1 MNTSILQAGLN
12 PPSTHCR
19 PPEWL
24 GREIAARSR
33 RKQTAVRHSRPRT
46 VNNGR
51 ATVIGYRRTRHK
63 QFDNAEYRSVRLT
76 ALASILAAVAWTSFC
91 VTTAF
96 VRLDSSNFG
105 KWRDGLISSDEP
117 KMTLGERL
125 EAATAALREVSSQV
139 LVPVVDV
146 VDSIGVADS
155 ALPLSMRVTHYMN
168 DTKIVIRGLPVGT
181 TLTSGASIGGRDW
194 RINVEDLPHA
204 YVIPPHG
211 YVGVVALVA
220 ELRDIDGHPLTR
232 TPVQFTWAAV
242 DGSSTIEK
250 EEPAETEP
258 PVTAVAAVAGA
269 ADAQNQQLFRQF
281 VDRQK
286 EKIVLPKPRPI
297 RHASLGAKTSRPKK
311 QIAHRYNERVPPRG
325 LYVSADTRPS
335 NEMPLRSSFAAP
347 DPRRERPAIVDS
359 IFRNVFFGDGRNA
372 SSECEP
378 ATLKRGTQKKSGDDC
393 QWSR

>member
-1 MNTSILQAGLN
+1 M
-12 PPSTHCR
+12 
-19 PPEWL
+19 
-24 GREIAARSR
+24 
-33 RKQTAVRHSRPRT
+33 
-46 VNNGR
+46 
-51 ATVIGYRRTRHK
+51 IGYRRTRHK

-194 RINVEDLPHA
+194 RINIEDLPHA

-250 EEPAETEP
+250 EEPAEREP
-258 PVTAVAAVAGA
+258 PVTAVAGA
-269 ADAQNQQLFRQF
+269 ADAQNQQLFGQF

-335 NEMPLRSSFAAP
+335 NEMPLRSSFASP
-347 DPRRERPAIVDS
+347 DPRRERPSIVDS
-359 IFRNVFFGDGRNA
+359 IFRNIFFADGRNA
-372 SSECEP
+372 YECGP
-378 ATLKRGTQKKSGDDC
+378 TTLERGTQKKSGDDC